1 MSAIDTTSIEGYEQM
16 TPEQKIAALEGFN
29 IPDPDYSGYVKKE
42 EFIKT
47 ASKLNKMKKQLRER
61 LSEDEAAK
69 QQEEDERE
77 RLQAAYDA
85 LLRENTVS
93 KHEASLLGLG
103 FDESTSAAIAE
114 ALVGNDAASVFANLK
129 KFIDNL
135 KKTIRAEVLQATPT
149 PTPDGVPTAMTL
161 AEFRKL
167 PPEER
172 LDFYVKNPE
181 AYRTIY
187 EGGTV

>member
-16 TPEQKIAALEGFN
+16 TPEQKIAALEGYD

-47 ASKLNKMKKQLRER
+47 ASELDKIKKQLRKK
-61 LSEDEAAK
+61 LTEDEVAK
-69 QQEEDERE
+69 QQENDERE
-77 RLQAAYDA
+77 KLQAMYDA
-85 LLRENTVS
+85 LLRETTIS
-93 KHEASLLGLG
+93 KHKASLLGLG

-114 ALVGNDAASVFANLK
+114 ALVGNDAASVFVNLK
-129 KFIDNL
+129 KHIDNL
-135 KKTIRAEVLQATPT
+135 TKTIRAEVLRSTPT
-149 PTPDGVPTAMTL
+149 PTPDGVSTAMTV

-167 PPEER
+167 SPEER
-172 LDFYVKNPE
+172 HEFYVKNPE
-181 AYRTIY
+181 EYKRLY